1 MPNHYMCE
9 LVMIRFSAD
18 ESGRNRK
25 LSCPWHGP
33 FRVTSINGPWYRSFK
48 YLLPELIL
56 VHQSRVK
63 AYPQNYPGGFY
74 WYGGR
79 RRGVG
84 KPPQWVEDLL
94 ADQLSYQSSTAN
106 GEVLDT
112 NNLVDEDD
120 SFSEDVVSQM
130 LILMKG
136 SVQILTI
143 RTQRMLDSSIHCL
156 IW

>member
-1 MPNHYMCE
+1 
-9 LVMIRFSAD
+9 
-18 ESGRNRK
+18 
-25 LSCPWHGP
+25 
-33 FRVTSINGPWYRSFK
+33 
-48 YLLPELIL
+48 
-56 VHQSRVK
+56 VK